1 MFGCVCFRFPPHNK
15 SSQVSLFLER
25 FQLTPDEVEALS
37 AQLEPDQGRRFFSA
51 LLRLKTVR
59 ASCGR
64 LVGSSPQSAG

>member
-1 MFGCVCFRFPPHNK
+1 
-15 SSQVSLFLER
+15 VSLFLER
-25 FQLTPDEVEALS
+25 FQLAPDEVEALS